1 MPVQLTETVLRDAQ
15 QSLFAGRL
23 RTADMLPAVERLDRV
38 GYGALDAWGG
48 ATFESCIRYLH
59 EDPWARLRGLKERA
73 RKTPLQMLLRGQALV
88 GRQHFADDVVQ
99 LFIERAAADGVDI
112 FRIYDPLNDLRN
124 VQVAVRVAKASKGRV
139 QGALIYTESPVH
151 SPANFAALAGDLAV
165 MGCDSIAL
173 VDPSGLLRPGT
184 VRELIRL
191 IHKSTPLPLHFNA
204 NCTSGL
210 APIAYLAAVE
220 AGAAGLDTALSSLA
234 WGASQPATETIAMM
248 LAGSSQDP
256 RLDLDLVSE
265 INHYFDALHE
275 RYHDVLDPVVYR
287 NDIDILRYQLPAT
300 ELAAVLGELRARNA
314 PDRAPDVLKELP
326 RLRADMGYPPLAAP
340 VSAIVGEQAVLNV
353 LAPRRYAT
361 IAPALRDYCR
371 GLLGRPPGPVEP
383 ALMRAAIGNEEPITI
398 RPADLISPQLDGA
411 RVTLRR
417 QGAKVEGPEGLLR
430 FLMVPGEERKE
441 APAGKAVPRTRA
453 TSPRAE
459 PPRPAPAPRPA
470 PPATPAAPPTP
481 AGLATSQE
489 YTVEVDGEVF
499 TVRIHSAAQNP
510 PATASGARPAAAG
523 STGDGT
529 ITAPMQGL
537 VSRVKVKAGDM
548 VKLGDVVLI
557 LEAMKMQNDIVAP
570 TSGMVRAVHVQ
581 EGAVVAQD
589 EPLITI
595 G

>member
-1 MPVQLTETVLRDAQ
+1 VPVQLTETVLRDAQ
-15 QSLFAGRL
+15 QSLFAGRM

-48 ATFESCIRYLH
+48 ATFESCVRYLG

-99 LFIERAAADGVDI
+99 LFIERAAAGGVDI

-124 VQVAVRVAKASKGRV
+124 VQAGIRVARARKGRV

-151 SPANFAALAGDLAV
+151 SPAYFAALAGELAA
-165 MGCDSIAL
+165 MGCDSIAM

-191 IHKSTPLPLHFNA
+191 VRNATPLPLHFNA

-220 AGAAGLDTALSSLA
+220 AGAAGLDTALSSMA
-234 WGASQPATETIAMM
+234 WGASQPATETIAKM

-256 RLDLDLVSE
+256 RLDLDLVGE
-265 INHYFDALHE
+265 INQYFDALHE
-275 RYHDVLDPVVYR
+275 RYHEVLDPVVYR
-287 NDIDILRYQLPAT
+287 NDINILRYHLPVTQLAV
-300 ELAAVLGELRARNA
+300 VLGELRARNA
-314 PDRAPDVLKELP
+314 VDRAPDVLKELP
-326 RLRADMGYPPLAAP
+326 RLRADMGYPPLASP
-340 VSAIVGEQAVLNV
+340 VSDIIGEQAVLNV
-353 LAPRRYAT
+353 LASPRYST
-361 IAPALRDYCR
+361 IVPALRDYCR
-371 GLLGRPPGPVEP
+371 GLLGRPPGAIEP

-398 RPADLISPQLDGA
+398 RPADLISPQLDAA
-411 RVTLRR
+411 RATLRR
-417 QGAKVEGPEGLLR
+417 RGVKPEGPDGVLR
-430 FLMVPGEERKE
+430 FLMIPDEEPKE
-441 APAGKAVPRTRA
+441 APVAKAA
-453 TSPRAE
+453 PRARAPASRAQ
-459 PPRPAPAPRPA
+459 PPRPAPAPPPPAAASPSPPA
-470 PPATPAAPPTP
+470 PAA
-481 AGLATSQE
+481 GRE

-499 TVRIHSAAQNP
+499 KVRIHGQAAAPASSP
-510 PATASGARPAAAG
+510 PAATGPAGPADAASA
-523 STGDGT
+523 GDGT

-537 VSRVKVKAGDM
+537 VSRVKVKPGDR

-557 LEAMKMQNDIVAP
+557 LEAMKMQNDIIAT